1 MRARTAALAALSL
14 GLVGALVTI
23 PTSQAN
29 AASIPQPGGGTVT
42 TRFEIDAS
50 PNANVTVDG
59 TSPTGGVDWNNVSSA
74 FAATP
79 YLTSQNYPS
88 TGIMA
93 ATFIGDPCPDTT
105 TDTTSMGGSLNDN
118 PWIIDSN
125 APNAKADLCSYG
137 AAYELVNVDG
147 QNHAILYAAVSRYS
161 EGTGDLVVYQELKGT
176 EPGRCDDKLI
186 AFDYHSGGGGGVTV
200 YVYTWTG
207 SCAVNGT
214 GSWVLSDPGGYQ
226 AAFGVNP
233 ISTDSNKGTFG
244 ETAVDLTAMGVL
256 PENQCKTFTTGAV
269 ISQTGNSATATLQ
282 DIIIPAAADTITINN
297 CSSLKVTKVA
307 NGPVPSGTTFTY
319 QILQND
325 LHPVGQSVHAPVL
338 AVDSTTAAPVY
349 TLDTVN
355 FGDGAVVQIDA
366 KIAVGETHTWSN
378 VMAEPDYLVKEVLPT
393 TPGVS
398 LKSISCVA
406 FDRFGIQTSPIV
418 IYENGA
424 YTGDTFPI
432 FPSSTGILPPVCTI
446 TNQVTALTLNK
457 VLPNDNGGT
466 KTGADFVLSATP
478 AAGGAAVINKA
489 DPAVNDPAVGA
500 SALVTAGTYTLA
512 ETPASTTGY
521 TTSAWT
527 CVDGATGASVSVS
540 ATKQVT
546 IAEGQN
552 VVCSI
557 TNDDI
562 PAKLTLVK
570 TVTNDNGG
578 TAAASAWT
586 LSATGPVTLSGPTGT
601 SGDVSAGTY
610 TLSESGGPAGYTAGT
625 WSCAL
630 TNTPATPV
638 TVTSGAVS
646 LTLGQDVTCTI
657 NNNDQTSTLVLD
669 KVLTNDNGG
678 TATSDQ
684 FVLTATGTAGTP
696 AAATTSSGGD
706 TNPAAG
712 SSLSFTVNAG
722 EYTLSEAQL
731 AGYTA
736 GTWTCTGATLTGTTL
751 VIPNGVTVTCTITN
765 DDMPASLT
773 LTKGVV
779 NDDGGNATAEDFEL
793 TATLGETK
801 VSGWGSASG
810 EGLAAGTYTL
820 SESSVPGYA
829 AGDWSCTITDAGGT
843 QTTSSGPS
851 VTVPNGGS
859 GACSI
864 VNDDKAVDLVLTK
877 DDGGITGTVG
887 MTFPYTITVTNAGE
901 RPADLNEPVLVADLL
916 PVGLE
921 VVSVPSTCVATG
933 SEIDCVI
940 DPAALPAGG
949 SVTLTLTVKFAAN
962 AAAGTYTN
970 LAVVTTDDDP
980 APENPT
986 CPAPEAVAKV
996 GALLA
1001 PLAVTADPS
1010 NNVDCEE
1017 TPLTPIYGLTLVKAG
1032 FEVSGTTWTATD
1044 GVVNFGDTVGYSIRA
1059 TAGGNAQQTMV
1070 TVTDVVPT
1078 GMTFTP
1084 GSNVCL
1090 DGVVC
1095 TTAYDAAT
1103 RTLSWTVA
1111 TLQPGGS
1118 FVASFQATVDAAPT
1132 VAPGETYAWTG
1143 TNVAAVVSKENPK
1156 VPSNEVTVKSS
1167 KSELPKTGADGLGLA
1182 YLGLLLAALG
1192 GGLVLVARRRRD
1204 EEETA

>member
-657 NNNDQTSTLVLD
+657 NNNDQPSTLVLD

-1070 TVTDVVPT
+1070 TITDVVPT
-1078 GMTFTP
+1078 GMTFIP

>member
-657 NNNDQTSTLVLD
+657 NNNDQPSTLVLD

-684 FVLTATGTAGTP
+684 FVLTATGTP
-696 AAATTSSGGD
+696 PVTSS
-706 TNPAAG
+706 
-712 SSLSFTVNAG
+712 S
-722 EYTLSEAQL
+722 
-731 AGYTA
+731 
-736 GTWTCTGATLTGTTL
+736 
-751 VIPNGVTVTCTITN
+751 
-765 DDMPASLT
+765 
-773 LTKGVV
+773 
-779 NDDGGNATAEDFEL
+779 
-793 TATLGETK
+793 
-801 VSGWGSASG
+801 
-810 EGLAAGTYTL
+810 
-820 SESSVPGYA
+820 
-829 AGDWSCTITDAGGT
+829 
-843 QTTSSGPS
+843 
-851 VTVPNGGS
+851 
-859 GACSI
+859 
-864 VNDDKAVDLVLTK
+864 
-877 DDGGITGTVG
+877 
-887 MTFPYTITVTNAGE
+887 
-901 RPADLNEPVLVADLL
+901 
-916 PVGLE
+916 
-921 VVSVPSTCVATG
+921 
-933 SEIDCVI
+933 
-940 DPAALPAGG
+940 
-949 SVTLTLTVKFAAN
+949 
-962 AAAGTYTN
+962 
-970 LAVVTTDDDP
+970 
-980 APENPT
+980 
-986 CPAPEAVAKV
+986 
-996 GALLA
+996 
-1001 PLAVTADPS
+1001 
-1010 NNVDCEE
+1010 
-1017 TPLTPIYGLTLVKAG
+1017 
-1032 FEVSGTTWTATD
+1032 
-1044 GVVNFGDTVGYSIRA
+1044 
-1059 TAGGNAQQTMV
+1059 
-1070 TVTDVVPT
+1070 
-1078 GMTFTP
+1078 
-1084 GSNVCL
+1084 
-1090 DGVVC
+1090 
-1095 TTAYDAAT
+1095 
-1103 RTLSWTVA
+1103 
-1111 TLQPGGS
+1111 
-1118 FVASFQATVDAAPT
+1118 
-1132 VAPGETYAWTG
+1132 
-1143 TNVAAVVSKENPK
+1143 
-1156 VPSNEVTVKSS
+1156 
-1167 KSELPKTGADGLGLA
+1167 
-1182 YLGLLLAALG
+1182 
-1192 GGLVLVARRRRD
+1192 
-1204 EEETA
+1204 